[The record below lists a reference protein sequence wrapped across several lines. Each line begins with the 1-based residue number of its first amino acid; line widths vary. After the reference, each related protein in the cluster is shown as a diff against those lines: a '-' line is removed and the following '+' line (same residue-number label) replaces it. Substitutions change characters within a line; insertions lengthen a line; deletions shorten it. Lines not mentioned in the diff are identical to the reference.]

1 LAFAA
6 GRPWLLGRPRAPVYL
21 VMTFVVAPLSKVSLP
36 QNLPIWLVSF
46 SIHLIGFSLLIA
58 LGVRRVMG
66 SPGEIRSTLR
76 QRRLAVDEGPATSF
90 W

>member
-1 LAFAA
+1 
-6 GRPWLLGRPRAPVYL
+6 
-21 VMTFVVAPLSKVSLP
+21 MTFVGAPLSKVGFSLP
-36 QNLPIWLVSF
+36 RNLPIWLVSF

-66 SPGEIRSTLR
+66 SPGEIRSTSR